1 MFKRIAVAL
10 DGSDCSKEA
19 LTVATQ
25 LAETE
30 HAKLGICS
38 IVDPVAIIG
47 TAPPSPG
54 VDLVI
59 RDVETEARRLVDES
73 IARARRT
80 GLTATGWTHNG
91 MPVQQILRYADR
103 FKADVIVMGTH
114 GRSGIR
120 HLLMGSVAEGVLRG
134 SSVPVLVVRTPERTK
149 GAAAAVT
156 DYAKAV

>member
-10 DGSDCSKEA
+10 DGSECSKQA
-19 LTVATQ
+19 LAVAMQ
-25 LAETE
+25 LAESE

-38 IVDPVAIIG
+38 IVDPIVITG
-47 TAPPSPG
+47 TAPPSPAM
-54 VDLVI
+54 DLVI
-59 RDVETEARRLVDES
+59 RDMETEARRLVDEG

-91 MPVQQILRYADR
+91 MPAQQILRYADR

-134 SSVPVLVVRTPERTK
+134 SSVPVLVVRTPERTEDA
-149 GAAAAVT
+149 GSAVT
-156 DYAKAV
+156 HRAKAV